1 MSTHGTERCHRV
13 ATREEGLGPQNPPSS
28 RTAEPRGG
36 FASRG
41 SSAPLRAT
49 GTLAGGRSP
58 EPERA
63 PPPATPVP
71 SPFTPVQRAAQ
82 CVAPGSPPASGPLP
96 APPAGRPWPASCRSG
111 GRGQPPTPVIASP
124 PGAAVMNEPRT
135 RVLSGIDAVISSYWR
150 RDAGRNREHASGP
163 SLAVRGGRK
172 VWGGEREGRVSG
184 PHARPGPRQRPEPSA
199 PGVLLRVHG
208 PWFSYRRTRRA
219 S

>member
-1 MSTHGTERCHRV
+1 MSPGRD
-13 ATREEGLGPQNPPSS
+13 P
-28 RTAEPRGG
+28 GG
-36 FASRG
+36 GA
-41 SSAPLRAT
+41 
-49 GTLAGGRSP
+49 RSP
-58 EPERA
+58 EPPERRDRGTTRRFRKQRQLR
-63 PPPATPVP
+63 PALCSGDPGRRSVPRARARTPQAMPVP
-71 SPFTPVQRAAQ
+71 SPFTPVQPSAWRRAALRPA
-82 CVAPGSPPASGPLP
+82 APSRPLLLGARGLRPA
-96 APPAGRPWPASCRSG
+96 RSG

-163 SLAVRGGRK
+163 PLAVRGGRK

-184 PHARPGPRQRPEPSA
+184 PRARPGPRQRPEPSA
-199 PGVLLRVHG
+199 PGVLLRVRG

>member
-1 MSTHGTERCHRV
+1 MSPGRD
-13 ATREEGLGPQNPPSS
+13 P
-28 RTAEPRGG
+28 GG
-36 FASRG
+36 GA
-41 SSAPLRAT
+41 
-49 GTLAGGRSP
+49 RSP
-58 EPERA
+58 EPPERRDRGTTRFRKQRQLRPAPCSGDPGRRSVPRARARA
-63 PPPATPVP
+63 PPGHARPLTLHAC
-71 SPFTPVQRAAQ
+71 AAQ

-163 SLAVRGGRK
+163 PLAVHGGQK

-184 PHARPGPRQRPEPSA
+184 PRARPGPRQRPEPSA